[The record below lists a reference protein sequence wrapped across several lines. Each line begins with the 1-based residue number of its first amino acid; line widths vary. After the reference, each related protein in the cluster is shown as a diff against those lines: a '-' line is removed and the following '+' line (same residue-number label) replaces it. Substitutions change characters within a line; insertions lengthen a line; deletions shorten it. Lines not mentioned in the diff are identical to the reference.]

1 MRQKFT
7 RAHKLRILCALQCTD
22 ECSPVR
28 ELDLLNA
35 VRSRALDVNTARRL
49 LEDMALETPPLLALS
64 EDAVFLLPAGRRW
77 LCDDAAALSDRRK
90 DWLRWLVTTA
100 LALAA
105 VVISLLALLR
115 A

>member
-1 MRQKFT
+1 MSQKFT
-7 RAHKLRILCALQCTD
+7 RAHKLRILRALQSTD
-22 ECSPVR
+22 ACSPIL
-28 ELDLLNA
+28 EYELLNA
-35 VRSRALDVNTARRL
+35 VRSRALDVNTARTM

-64 EDAVFLLPAGRRW
+64 EDTVFLLPAGRRW